1 EGPGRTPG
9 GAAGRVAERAATRV
23 ARSAP
28 DGVAGRA
35 PARAARRNTVPTND
49 RFAGFSPD
57 AFRFYAELHVDNSK
71 AFWEANKQRY
81 LESVRAPLGAL
92 ARELEGAVG
101 EWHMFRPYRDLRF
114 TKDRRPYKEHQ
125 GLLFGGRGPSVTGG
139 QYVQLSREGMYVG
152 FGAYQ
157 MREDQLARY
166 RRAVAD
172 DRAGGQLEEILA
184 ELTALGYVLEGETL
198 KRAPQGFPL
207 DHPRV
212 ALLKRKGV
220 FAGADYEPAEWM
232 YGPEAL
238 ERIAKVFADGERLCA
253 WLRAHVA

>member
-1 EGPGRTPG
+1 M
-9 GAAGRVAERAATRV
+9 
-23 ARSAP
+23 
-28 DGVAGRA
+28 
-35 PARAARRNTVPTND
+35 PTND

-81 LESVRAPLGAL
+81 LESVRAPLEAL
-92 ARELEGAVG
+92 ARELEGAFG

-125 GLLFGGRGPSVTGG
+125 GLLFGGRGPSVPGG